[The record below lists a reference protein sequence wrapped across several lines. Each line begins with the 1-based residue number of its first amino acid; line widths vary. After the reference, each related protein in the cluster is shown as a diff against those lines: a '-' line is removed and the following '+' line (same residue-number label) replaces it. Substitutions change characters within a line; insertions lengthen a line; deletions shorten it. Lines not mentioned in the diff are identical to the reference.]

1 MNNPKHKLP
10 TFQDEDLLGL
20 KQEANTLM
28 VTLDEENEFREEDL
42 NNQQLQTQSFND
54 GQDEEEAASSL
65 TAEPRIIID
74 RKHVRKTVRI
84 HSCKVCRKSYTAA
97 HSLKCHMR
105 VHTGER
111 PYSCK
116 ECCKS
121 FSQSSH
127 LTTHMI
133 THTGAKMFSCRL
145 CGKRFSQSHHLGS
158 HMRTHSGE
166 KPFSCS
172 ECDKSFTQSSNL
184 TRHMKTHSRGG
195 ALFHVIHGHQ

>member
-1 MNNPKHKLP
+1 MS
-10 TFQDEDLLGL
+10 QDEDLLGL

-42 NNQQLQTQSFND
+42 NNQ
-54 GQDEEEAASSL
+54 
-65 TAEPRIIID
+65 
-74 RKHVRKTVRI
+74 KHVRKTVRI

-121 FSQSSH
+121 FSRSSH
-127 LTTHMI
+127 LTSHWVI
-133 THTGAKMFSCRL
+133 HTGSR
-145 CGKRFSQSHHLGS
+145 
-158 HMRTHSGE
+158 
-166 KPFSCS
+166 PFSCS

-195 ALFHVIHGHQ
+195 ALPGS